1 MKALTLFLVL
11 LLLFTACGG
20 ASYEPASTSKP
31 AEAPAPMRESKQ
43 AKYADT
49 AKTSSIEGGI
59 AGGAR
64 KPAEESNFTSDG
76 KANVGKLVKASEST
90 PTQEQAPI
98 ERKIIRNGE
107 LDLEMEKPA
116 EVANQ
121 IASLANSLG
130 GFVVTS
136 ESQQIGENGVR
147 MSVVVRV
154 PASKF
159 DQAIKDIRTL
169 VGNGRVLREK
179 TVGLDV
185 TEEFVDLQARLR
197 AKEALENQFLEILK
211 KAIKVSDMLEVQ
223 NSLNAVRTE
232 IEQIEGRLRFL
243 ENQSSLSTI
252 TLSLQTPQP
261 LVVQSTHGFLSE
273 LKAAVSNGIEISQSI
288 VFGLI
293 RLMGVLVPVVV
304 FLGTPLYI
312 VYRVSRS
319 RMSKQNANSHSEK

>member
-1 MKALTLFLVL
+1 MKHLILFVA
-11 LLLFTACGG
+11 LLFFMACGK
-20 ASYEPASTSKP
+20 ASYNSYRSSPSEM
-31 AEAPAPMRESKQ
+31 PAPEREQKLAYNAS
-43 AKYADT
+43 
-49 AKTSSIEGGI
+49 GGGG
-59 AGGAR
+59 GGAR
-64 KPAEESNFTSDG
+64 QAVPAEEARVLGGVAGDIDG
-76 KANVGKLVKASEST
+76 KLNQAKLLKASENS
-90 PTQEQAPI
+90 PSNQEQAPI

-116 EVANQ
+116 EIANQ
-121 IASLANSLG
+121 ISSLANSLG

-136 ESQQIGENGVR
+136 ESQQIGANGVR

-159 DQAIKDIRTL
+159 DQAMKDIRAL

-179 TVGLDV
+179 ATGLDV

-197 AKEALENQFLEILK
+197 AKVALENQFLEILK

-243 ENQSSLSTI
+243 ENQASLSTI

-261 LVVQSTHGFLSE
+261 LVTQSSRGFFSE
-273 LKAAVSNGIEISQSI
+273 FKAAISDGIEISQSI

-312 VYRVSRS
+312 VFRVIRS
-319 RMSKQNANSHSEK
+319 RMRRQNANRVPPEK